1 MKGAVKVRSLQNL
14 VVMGKACPLQ
24 IGLQLVKLLE
34 AMSAQL
40 ILSAN
45 FVDQI

>member
-1 MKGAVKVRSLQNL
+1 VFFDALLLM
-14 VVMGKACPLQ
+14 VMGKACPLQ